1 MPQFLPPLITPKPP
15 PWGLL
20 GAHRG
25 KQAIRGLLMG
35 MAAMIFLTIVAAGA
49 AHATRIG
56 VVNFA
61 NGSTHPIKIAAGLV
75 A

>member
-1 MPQFLPPLITPKPP
+1 
-15 PWGLL
+15 
-20 GAHRG
+20 
-25 KQAIRGLLMG
+25 
-35 MAAMIFLTIVAAGA
+35 MIFLTIVAAGA